1 MELIGPPKT
10 YKAYDMQH
18 IFLSPPVHTRNTDS
32 KLRREV
38 CGWGLLGPPK
48 TYKAYAKQHL
58 FLSPILYPVHTS
70 ASLSLRSLNRHDA
83 TPPKI

>member
-18 IFLSPPVHTRNTDS
+18 ILLSSPVHTTNTDS

-70 ASLSLRSLNRHDA
+70 ASLSLRSFNRHDA
-83 TPPKI
+83 TPPRI